1 MSFTW
6 DHDMNQFDV
15 RSCYKI
21 EGITYNSKTSTQ
33 SLRKLGWGAHVC
45 VLLVPSAVLI
55 VGTVEVDSEF

>member
-21 EGITYNSKTSTQ
+21 EGITYNSNTSTQ
-33 SLRKLGWGAHVC
+33 YLRKLGWGAHVC
-45 VLLVPSAVLI
+45 VLLVPSLVLI
-55 VGTVEVDSEF
+55 VGMLEVYSEF